1 MKNPRIPRRSR
12 SFLVDQDGAI
22 GIVIALLLPVLLGFA
37 GLAIDIGHL
46 HVVDTQLKNA
56 ADAGALAGARGLV
69 PFSQSVVGGNT
80 VYTPKWLNG
89 TTEAQKAVAQNSA
102 DRNSLTITTANPGTT
117 PPSLGGSTLL
127 SQATPCYWNLNTKTL
142 KSTAVTPVAF
152 DVPAMHVMVSKTDG
166 QNGGKVT
173 MWLAQIFGVL
183 SADRR
188 GEAVAMV
195 SFNTS
200 MPPGG
205 IKPMV
210 ATKTIVDKYW
220 DKYDPL
226 NPTVPFQFKIGDGS
240 TAEDTMWSTFKVD

>member
-1 MKNPRIPRRSR
+1 MKNRRIPRRSR

-102 DRNSLTITTANPGTT
+102 DRNPLTITTANPGDNAPQPRREHT
-117 PPSLGGSTLL
+117 PFSSYALLLESQYQDPEVDSRHPRSL
-127 SQATPCYWNLNTKTL
+127 
-142 KSTAVTPVAF
+142 
-152 DVPAMHVMVSKTDG
+152 
-166 QNGGKVT
+166 
-173 MWLAQIFGVL
+173 
-183 SADRR
+183 
-188 GEAVAMV
+188 
-195 SFNTS
+195 
-200 MPPGG
+200 
-205 IKPMV
+205 
-210 ATKTIVDKYW
+210 
-220 DKYDPL
+220 
-226 NPTVPFQFKIGDGS
+226 
-240 TAEDTMWSTFKVD
+240 